1 MTSRIKL
8 VRNDTRPQLIVS
20 LTDSVTGDPL
30 NVSGDAIVRL
40 KFREEGLTT
49 LKATLIGTKLA
60 GRLTD
65 AGTVDNTA
73 PYDVPGVGGR
83 VAFNWTTDALSG
95 PAGMYEAEV
104 EITFADGSIQTMYD
118 LLKFRMRED
127 F

>member
-30 NVSGDAIVRL
+30 DVSGDTVVRL

-49 LKATLIGTKLA
+49 LQATLVGTKLA
-60 GRLTD
+60 GRLKAD
-65 AGTVDNTA
+65 GTVDTAA
-73 PYDVPGVGGR
+73 PYNVAGVGGR
-83 VAFNWTTDALSG
+83 VAFNWTTEALSG

-118 LLKFRMRED
+118 LLKFRVRED